1 MFFIKMGKQENQ
13 RKYGLIQYLE
23 HALHELYQKQSKSQ
37 IIDYDKEKKLKN
49 RINELKLEILEGV
62 KIRSRILDETEG
74 EKVSAHLIGKQA
86 KLKSKELITTIK
98 LKKIL

>member
-1 MFFIKMGKQENQ
+1 MGKQENQ

-37 IIDYDKEKKLKN
+37 IIDYDKEKNLKN

-86 KLKSKELITTIK
+86 KFKSKELITMIK
-98 LKKIL
+98 A